1 MKSTVSAKEAIDA
14 GFQVGTRT
22 SVDVLNAERRV
33 FEARRDLAFS
43 RYDYVINRLTLKQA
57 AGTLSETDVELVNS
71 WLVP

>member
-1 MKSTVSAKEAIDA
+1 MKSTLSAKEAIDA

-43 RYDYVINRLTLKQA
+43 RYDYIVNRLDLKQA
-57 AGTLSETDVELVNS
+57 AGTLSESDIELVNS